1 MVEVLRLPML
11 LVLMAGRG
19 GPPGTLGGDGH
30 LQLRVREALQGG
42 GLGHALRQGLVL
54 AVAAVG

>member
-1 MVEVLRLPML
+1 MVRLPVL

-19 GPPGTLGGDGH
+19 GPPGTLGGDGCR

-42 GLGHALRQGLVL
+42 GLGHALRQGQVL